1 MSVLSGSFSFLVCDS
16 RANLSIVTG
25 NGHNLNLNVGL
36 TMILG
41 PTFKCLNERPTNVAV
56 ITWWLLVFTLACSC
70 TELPLQR
77 VTKIKLPAADP
88 NTPAAL

>member
-1 MSVLSGSFSFLVCDS
+1 MCDS
-16 RANLSIVTG
+16 EAKHSIVTG

-56 ITWWLLVFTLACSC
+56 ITWWLLVSALACFC
-70 TELPLQR
+70 TKPLLQR
-77 VTKIKLPAADP
+77 VTKIKLSAAYS
-88 NTPAAL
+88 NTPAVL